1 MSDIKK
7 ILGKRIKDLRKARK
21 LTQEQLAEMVDIDQR
36 TLSAIECGI
45 NFPTKNLIK
54 IAQALNIE
62 IKELFEFDNKELS
75 DNEIKQEIINLLEYI
90 NSRDLNIVY
99 KLIKSMLL

>member
-1 MSDIKK
+1 MSNIKK
-7 ILGKRIKDLRKARK
+7 LLGEKIKSLRKAQK

-45 NFPTKNLIK
+45 NFPTKNFVK
-54 IAQALNIE
+54 IAQALKVDL
-62 IKELFEFDNKELS
+62 KELFDFDNTELS
-75 DNEIKQEIINLLEYI
+75 DDEIKQEIINLLDCI
-90 NSRDLNIVY
+90 NSRDLKIVY